1 MVTIQKNN
9 KCGQY
14 SRGETDKKRA
24 TKRYSE
30 KNRDKDR
37 ETERHTQNKRGR
49 GRQKKMN
56 ACFESL
62 GQGKQ

>member
-14 SRGETDKKRA
+14 SRGATDKKRA

-30 KNRDKDR
+30 KNRDIEKQRGIHRIR
-37 ETERHTQNKRGR
+37 EGEGGKKR
-49 GRQKKMN
+49 
-56 ACFESL
+56 
-62 GQGKQ
+62 